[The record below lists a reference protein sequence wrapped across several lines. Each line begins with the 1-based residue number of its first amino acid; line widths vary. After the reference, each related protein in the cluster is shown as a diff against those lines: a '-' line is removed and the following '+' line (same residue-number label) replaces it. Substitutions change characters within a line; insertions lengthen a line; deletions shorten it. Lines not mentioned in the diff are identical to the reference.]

1 MSTQTT
7 LSIFMELALSEAKK
21 SLGRTSPNPAVGAVI
36 VKEGMV
42 VGKGYH
48 HKAGAAHAEVNAL
61 LDAGE
66 QARDATLYVTLE
78 PCHHSGK
85 TPPCTEAIL
94 RAGIR
99 KVVIGMLDP
108 NPRVVGGGA
117 EYLCAQGLEVVSG
130 LLEEQCKAINF
141 PFIKHSSTGLPWI
154 ILKAGLSLD
163 GKITLRPRRGDAITG
178 IDANRYVHQVRNQV
192 DALLIGVE
200 TALID
205 DPQLTTRLE
214 GEPSR
219 DPLRIVLD
227 SSLRLP
233 VDARMLTQQ
242 SDAATWVICGEQ
254 ASSEKEARLLAAGAQ
269 VVRVPLSAEGRI
281 DLVALLAFLGQ
292 RDICSILVEGGSR
305 IHGAFCRQHLVD
317 EFSLLY
323 APFIVGDAGTPLVSG
338 YCLENRE
345 AAPVLRILASRSI
358 GRDVLL
364 RFLVER

>member
-1 MSTQTT
+1 M
-7 LSIFMELALSEAKK
+7 
-21 SLGRTSPNPAVGAVI
+21 
-36 VKEGMV
+36 
-42 VGKGYH
+42 
-48 HKAGAAHAEVNAL
+48 
-61 LDAGE
+61 
-66 QARDATLYVTLE
+66 
-78 PCHHSGK
+78 
-85 TPPCTEAIL
+85 
-94 RAGIR
+94 
-99 KVVIGMLDP
+99 
-108 NPRVVGGGA
+108 
-117 EYLCAQGLEVVSG
+117 
-130 LLEEQCKAINF
+130 
-141 PFIKHSSTGLPWI
+141 
-154 ILKAGLSLD
+154 D

-205 DPQLTTRLE
+205 DPRLTTRLE

-242 SDAATWVICGEQ
+242 SDAATWVICGEH
-254 ASSEKEARLLAAGAQ
+254 ASPEKEARLLAAGAQ
-269 VVRVPLSAEGRI
+269 VVRVSLSAEGRI

-292 RDICSILVEGGSR
+292 RDITSILVEGGSR

-345 AAPVLRILASRSI
+345 AAPVLRTITSRCI
-358 GRDVLL
+358 GEDVLL